1 MPLPTVGLLWSNL
14 LYSLAIIVV
23 SIITVLQD
31 KSYRRKTLHSRYI
44 YILSL
49 SLSYLQLFPILS
61 ALRSRSVFS
70 LFFFRRN
77 QSHHEFPIG
86 MENGK
91 EWKIFF
97 EGKKKILQEKK
108 KKENKMKKNDASSI
122 RKFFLFNLFFTLF
135 LNSTRKLYLSIKS
148 AFQHVFESRCI

>member
-44 YILSL
+44 FLSL
-49 SLSYLQLFPILS
+49 SLVLS
-61 ALRSRSVFS
+61 PTVPYFISVTITIRIFS
-70 LFFFRRN
+70 LFFSAKPVPPRVSNRNGKWKGMKDFFRR
-77 QSHHEFPIG
+77 E
-86 MENGK
+86 
-91 EWKIFF
+91 
-97 EGKKKILQEKK
+97 KKNSSREK